1 MKEAVRTS
9 ILAHGWRFLWS
20 CIPGLDLDFDSAE
33 KVAAC
38 TRHSRKEMFCKG
50 GKAASD
56 YVKWVDQVV
65 GTCSRSS
72 TALHHFRI
80 RFRLDKSFSHEIES
94 WLIFS
99 LGKGVEVHELDF
111 CLEDD
116 IDEDPRYVLP
126 SIQPRLFPKLRLLK
140 SLCLGGLSTSNDSL
154 EHLLLACQF
163 LERLHLRNLASL
175 SEVNITGPV
184 SRLKYIDIF
193 RCKTV
198 RSIMIS
204 ARTPDLL
211 SFTYPGWVEAV
222 HVEHAPRLVDL
233 IISQTKRRLDHFDL
247 LAHPLFCFVAQLQS
261 LHLSMRSWHMVYNWL
276 PHLPNLSG
284 LKHLKLSLD
293 GLSFLDNQTRRAQ
306 NLRGMVSLIKAA
318 PCVQHLTLLVVSPLD
333 PELKIC
339 EEFANLNLQ
348 FLRVIEIVGF
358 RGREVESELAVQ
370 SSKCAASLEKL
381 IIDHRHPSSRGCI
394 IGEYGGT
401 KREREEWRRS
411 ALEIQQTLPSEVL
424 MVVI

>member
-1 MKEAVRTS
+1 MATMFNLAQCSEIGDRLTALPDDILTQNILSHLPMKEAVRTS
-9 ILAHGWRFLWS
+9 ILAHGWRCLWS

-50 GKAASD
+50 GKAAFD

-99 LGKGVEVHELDF
+99 LGKGVEVLELDF

-261 LHLSMRSWHMVYNWL
+261 LHLSMRSWHMV
-276 PHLPNLSG
+276 
-284 LKHLKLSLD
+284 
-293 GLSFLDNQTRRAQ
+293 
-306 NLRGMVSLIKAA
+306 
-318 PCVQHLTLLVVSPLD
+318 SPLD